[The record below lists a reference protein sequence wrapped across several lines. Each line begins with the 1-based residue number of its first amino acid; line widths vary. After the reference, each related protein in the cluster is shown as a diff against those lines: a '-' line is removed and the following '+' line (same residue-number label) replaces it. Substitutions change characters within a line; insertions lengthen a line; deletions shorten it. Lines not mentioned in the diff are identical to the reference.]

1 MPKTIALVSAR
12 ETLKKTPQK
21 LEHDAAKIFGEIDLN
36 IEEFKKMEHL
46 ILERLGQSDCQ
57 FSENIKLPSNLI
69 TTKNKDFTLA

>member
-1 MPKTIALVSAR
+1 
-12 ETLKKTPQK
+12 
-21 LEHDAAKIFGEIDLN
+21 
-36 IEEFKKMEHL
+36 MEHL

>member
-46 ILERLGQSDCQ
+46 ILERLGQSDC
-57 FSENIKLPSNLI
+57 
-69 TTKNKDFTLA
+69 